1 MGKKGKMEKMKNRMK
16 KMRILRL
23 SASGSLR
30 RGFSSRRAWVGVASG
45 LSLLVA
51 PGVLYGEEGF
61 GGFEESASNS
71 PSNPSTLV
79 VGTENPDALTVGTED
94 PASMT
99 VGTTALPGGVG
110 TEALNVEAG
119 TGADP
124 SSLTVGTEQLTDSP
138 SGPGFNG
145 SSGEQGKLPNLV
157 PASPRTLGEAR
168 ALLAGAQSRLTV
180 ANTAVGDMVRRD
192 YPTGNA
198 RLLLYDEQKTAQK
211 EVAEA
216 EHWVQEFG
224 G

>member
-1 MGKKGKMEKMKNRMK
+1 MK
-16 KMRILRL
+16 KMPFWRL

-30 RGFSSRRAWVGVASG
+30 RRFSSGGVPVVVASW
-45 LSLLVA
+45 LVLLVA

-61 GGFEESASNS
+61 GGFEESASN
-71 PSNPSTLV
+71 NPNNPTTLV

-99 VGTTALPGGVG
+99 VGTTALPGAVG

-124 SSLTVGTEQLTDSP
+124 SSLTVGTERLTDSP
-138 SGPGFNG
+138 SGPGFYG

-157 PASPRTLGEAR
+157 PASPRTLGEAQ
-168 ALLAGAQSRLTV
+168 AILARAQSRLTV

-198 RLLLYDEQKTAQK
+198 RLLLYDEQTSAQK
-211 EVAEA
+211 EVGEA
-216 EHWVQEFG
+216 EHWVEEFG